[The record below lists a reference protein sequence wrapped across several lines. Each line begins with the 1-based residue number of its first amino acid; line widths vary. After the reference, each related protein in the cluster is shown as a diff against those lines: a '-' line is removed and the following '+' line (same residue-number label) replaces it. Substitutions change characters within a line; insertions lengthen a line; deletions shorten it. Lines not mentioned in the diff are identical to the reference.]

1 MRIHVDGRPFFF
13 PDDFDASKLIAPGPG
28 KLLKYLI
35 ADGEHVEANKP
46 YCEIE
51 VMKTVMPLIA
61 TSSGVISHVARI
73 GAILEAGDVL
83 CDVAI
88 EDTAGFVNS
97 NRSPGSLRKCFRG
110 L

>member
-1 MRIHVDGRPFFF
+1 
-13 PDDFDASKLIAPGPG
+13 
-28 KLLKYLI
+28 
-35 ADGEHVEANKP
+35 
-46 YCEIE
+46 
-51 VMKTVMPLIA
+51 MKTTVMPLIA

-88 EDTAGFVNS
+88 EDTGLRQFKPFT
-97 NRSPGSLRKCFRG
+97 RSLRKCFRG